1 MTETR
6 RPTALQQTSRRNFLK
21 TGGAVAGVF
30 AAPLVLTGRKA
41 LAAPTE
47 INMLA
52 WYGHGEPD
60 VVDEFEKMHNVKFK
74 PKYYAGGDNML
85 ALIAQSPPGTYDV
98 ILSDA
103 EFVQQLDAAGYIE
116 EMDPADY
123 PLDDL
128 FPEYRNFPGHWK
140 DGRLYSVI
148 VRFGYL
154 GVSFNTTV
162 VSHEE
167 ANDYDVLWME
177 KLAGKVGHFD
187 WHLPNLGCLSLRDG
201 NDDPSPFDIGDDQW
215 RRLRETTLSLKPQ
228 VGGFFDYGGTF
239 SSLKNGQIHAMCGI
253 GDWITGVLRKDGAP
267 IDSVVSEAG
276 RHPVD
281 GVVLDRQ
288 GVEEAGSGEEVHPV
302 HDLGAGARC
311 APPGWRHTPASSPTA
326 RGGRR
331 CRRRTPRRPS
341 VRAWSSAG
349 GTPWIS
355 AAKGGIHFRDSP
367 QAAEPGGLERL
378 LVRVQERMIR
388 GGRAAPSPARL
399 HFRLGV
405 NDRRPTP
412 VPAGAGG
419 VAPGAAMAGNR

>member
-6 RPTALQQTSRRNFLK
+6 RPTALQKTSRRSFLK

-41 LAAPTE
+41 LAAPAE

-154 GVSFNTTV
+154 GVSFNTTI

-201 NDDPSPFDIGDDQW
+201 NDDPSPFDIGEDQW

-267 IDSVVSEAG
+267 VDSVVPKQGGIQWTESFSIGKGSQKQDLVKKFIQYMTSGPGQVRAARMAAYPGILPYRSGWKALQAADPAEAE
-276 RHPVD
+276 
-281 GVVLDRQ
+281 RQ
-288 GVEEAGSGEEVHPV
+288 GMVFGKRNAV
-302 HDLGAGARC
+302 DLR
-311 APPGWRHTPASSPTA
+311 RE
-326 RGGRR
+326 GR
-331 CRRRTPRRPS
+331 
-341 VRAWSSAG
+341 
-349 GTPWIS
+349 
-355 AAKGGIHFRDSP
+355 IHFRDIPRQQS
-367 QAAEPGGLERL
+367 LEDW
-378 LVRVQERMIR
+378 
-388 GGRAAPSPARL
+388 
-399 HFRLGV
+399 
-405 NDRRPTP
+405 NDFWSEYKN
-412 VPAGAGG
+412 A
-419 VAPGAAMAGNR
+419 